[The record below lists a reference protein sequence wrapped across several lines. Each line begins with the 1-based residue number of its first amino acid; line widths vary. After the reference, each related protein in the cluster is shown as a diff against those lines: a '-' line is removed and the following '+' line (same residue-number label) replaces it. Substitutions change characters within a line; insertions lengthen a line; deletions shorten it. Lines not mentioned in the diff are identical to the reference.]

1 MTRNFN
7 LGFIDEESK
16 ITKTATMTRNPNL
29 GYINEENKCESFTKN
44 LRNDKSLSGKRDLN
58 WFSIPDKD

>member
-1 MTRNFN
+1 
-7 LGFIDEESK
+7 
-16 ITKTATMTRNPNL
+16 MTRNPNL
-29 GYINEENKCESFTKN
+29 GQINEENKSESFTKN